1 MKLNITLKTALFM
14 VLVCSSLSMASQ
26 PIIDNNKIVFDGL
39 FQHTAPDWTEVI
51 LQQSD
56 KVKGVD
62 SYDVFAGSDWS
73 KGSPMSAADTYKTT
87 LSLPSPARNLT
98 CDETKHLFYIAGDD
112 FVSISS
118 DAATWY
124 TSTKSVEVPFVNIG
138 SDAKNYAARVFS
150 TSEIPNKPK
159 FIPSFVV
166 IGSDSAIQ
174 N

>member
-1 MKLNITLKTALFM
+1 MKFNITLKAALLM
-14 VLVCSSLSMASQ
+14 ALVCSSLSMAAQ
-26 PIIDNNKIVFDGL
+26 PTIKTDKIVFDRV
-39 FQHTAPDWTEVI
+39 FQATQPDWTEVI
-51 LQQSD
+51 LQKSD
-56 KVKGVD
+56 KGAN
-62 SYDVFAGSDWS
+62 SYDVFLGSDWS
-73 KGSPMSAADTYKTT
+73 KGPALEADNTYKTT
-87 LSLPSPARNLT
+87 LSLPSPVRNLT
-98 CDETKHLFYIAGDD
+98 CDEPNHLFYAAGDD

-138 SDAKNYAARVFS
+138 SDAKNYATRIFS